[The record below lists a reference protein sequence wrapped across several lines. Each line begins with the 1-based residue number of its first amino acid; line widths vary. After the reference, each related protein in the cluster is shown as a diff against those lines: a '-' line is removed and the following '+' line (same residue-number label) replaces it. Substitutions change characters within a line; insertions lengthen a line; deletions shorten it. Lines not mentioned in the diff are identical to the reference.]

1 MLSERGRA
9 RQHALGRTRGDGE
22 VAKTAEDG
30 ATTGGGAPVGRP
42 PAGRPAAPRRTRVV
56 VRKVGPWSVLKFS
69 LIFYFC
75 VMLIILFAFYI
86 LYSVLNAL
94 GTLDSMIKLLVD
106 FSLVDKGFEL
116 HTGWIFARLF
126 SFGLVLVA
134 LWSILNVFA
143 VLLYNLISDVV
154 GGIEVTLAEKR

>member
-1 MLSERGRA
+1 MSTPDGFGGTA
-9 RQHALGRTRGDGE
+9 R
-22 VAKTAEDG
+22 VAKTAADG
-30 ATTGGGAPVGRP
+30 ATTGGGAPAKRPPTGRP
-42 PAGRPAAPRRTRVV
+42 VAAPRRTRVV

-69 LIFYFC
+69 LIFYLC

-86 LYSVLNAL
+86 LYSVLDAL

-106 FSLVDKGFEL
+106 FSLVNKGFEL

-126 SFGLVLVA
+126 SFGLVLGV

-143 VLLYNLISDVV
+143 GLLYNLISDVV